1 MRAVFGLVLI
11 VGLGLA
17 GFAVYMVKGYFDQQS
32 VALAEQR
39 AVAEQAVPTV
49 ELIAMNRT
57 INYGEILTKDDVS
70 FIRYAEPFLPEGV
83 FLTAEDLFPEDQ
95 EPRIVLRQMDPMEP
109 VLASKVTEPGE
120 DAGLASRL
128 GKGIRAF
135 AINVDATSGVS
146 GFLRPGDSVDVYWT
160 GQNASNAGMGGYS
173 EVTRLI
179 STNIPIIAVDQDT
192 GTNNSVATV
201 ANTVT
206 VAVNQSQG
214 AILTQAQSSGR
225 LTLALVGMN
234 DDTVAEAIE
243 VDQKSLLGVVEEAAP
258 EVAQVEE
265 KICTIRT
272 NRGVEKVEIQIPCPK

>member
-17 GFAVYMVKGYFDQQS
+17 GFAVYMVKGYFDQQA

-57 INYGEILTKDDVS
+57 INYGEILTKEDVS

-83 FLTAEDLFPEDQ
+83 FLTAEELFPEDQ
-95 EPRIVLRQMDPMEP
+95 EPRIVLRQMDAMEP

-146 GFLRPGDSVDVYWT
+146 GFLRPGDNVDVYWT
-160 GQNASNAGMGGYS
+160 GQNTANGGMGGYS

-179 STNIPIIAVDQDT
+179 ATNIPIIAVDQDT
-192 GTNNSVATV
+192 ATNSSIAMVAK
-201 ANTVT
+201 TVT
-206 VAVNQSQG
+206 VAVNQNQG
-214 AILTQAQSSGR
+214 ATLTQAQSSGR

-234 DDTVAEAIE
+234 DDTVA
-243 VDQKSLLGVVEEAAP
+243 
-258 EVAQVEE
+258 
-265 KICTIRT
+265 
-272 NRGVEKVEIQIPCPK
+272 

>member
-17 GFAVYMVKGYFDQQS
+17 GFAVYMVKGYFDQQA

-57 INYGEILTKDDVS
+57 INYGEILTKEDVS

-83 FLTAEDLFPEDQ
+83 FLTAEELFPEDQ
-95 EPRIVLRQMDPMEP
+95 EPRIVLRQMDAMEP

-146 GFLRPGDSVDVYWT
+146 GFLRPGDNVDVYWT
-160 GQNASNAGMGGYS
+160 GQNTANGGMGGYS

-179 STNIPIIAVDQDT
+179 ATNIPIIAVDQDT
-192 GTNNSVATV
+192 ATNSSIAMVAK
-201 ANTVT
+201 TVT
-206 VAVNQSQG
+206 VAVNQNQG
-214 AILTQAQSSGR
+214 ATLTQAQSSGR

-243 VDQKSLLGVVEEAAP
+243 VDQKSLLGVEEAAP
-258 EVAQVEE
+258 EVAQAEE

>member
-1 MRAVFGLVLI
+1 MRAVFGLVLV

-57 INYGEILTKDDVS
+57 INYGEILTKEDVS
-70 FIRYAEPFLPEGV
+70 YIRYAEPFLPEGV
-83 FLTAEDLFPEDQ
+83 FLTADELFPDDQ
-95 EPRIVLRQMDPMEP
+95 KPRIVLRQMDAMEP
-109 VLASKVTEPGE
+109 VLASKVTGPGE
-120 DAGLASRL
+120 DAGLASQL
-128 GKGIRAF
+128 GRGIRAF

-146 GFLRPGDSVDVYWT
+146 GFLRPGDNVDVYWT
-160 GQNASNAGMGGYS
+160 GKNTAATGPNGYN

-179 STNIPIIAVDQDT
+179 ATSIPIIAVDQDT
-192 GTNNSVATV
+192 GSNSSVATL
-201 ANTVT
+201 AKTVT

-214 AILTQAQSSGR
+214 AVLTQGQNSGR

-234 DDTVAEAIE
+234 DDTIAEAIE
-243 VDQKSLLGVVEEAAP
+243 VDQKSLLGVQDAAP
-258 EVAQVEE
+258 EIAQAEE

-272 NRGVEKVEIQIPCPK
+272 NRGVEKVDIQIPCPQ

>member
-1 MRAVFGLVLI
+1 MRAVFGLVLV

-17 GFAVYMVKGYFDQQS
+17 GFAVYMVKGYFDQQA

-57 INYGEILTKDDVS
+57 INYGEILTKEDVS
-70 FIRYAEPFLPEGV
+70 YIRYAEPFLPEGV
-83 FLTAEDLFPEDQ
+83 FLTADELFPEDEQ
-95 EPRIVLRQMDPMEP
+95 PRIVLRQMDAMEP

-146 GFLRPGDSVDVYWT
+146 GFLRHGDSVDVYWT
-160 GQNASNAGMGGYS
+160 GQNSANGGMGGYS

-179 STNIPIIAVDQDT
+179 ATNIPIIAVDQDT
-192 GTNNSVATV
+192 ATNSSVAMV

-214 AILTQAQSSGR
+214 ATLTQAQSSGR

-243 VDQKSLLGVVEEAAP
+243 VDQKSLLGVQEAAP

-265 KICTIRT
+265 KICTIT
-272 NRGVEKVEIQIPCPK
+272 NGRGVEKVQIEIPCPK

>member
-17 GFAVYMVKGYFDQQS
+17 GFAVYMVKGYFDQQA

-57 INYGEILTKDDVS
+57 INYGEILTKEDVS

-83 FLTAEDLFPEDQ
+83 FLTAEELFPEDR
-95 EPRIVLRQMDPMEP
+95 EPRIVLRQMDAMEP

-135 AINVDATSGVS
+135 AITSTPPPVCQVFCAPATMSTFIGQ
-146 GFLRPGDSVDVYWT
+146 GKTRPMAVWAV
-160 GQNASNAGMGGYS
+160 
-173 EVTRLI
+173 
-179 STNIPIIAVDQDT
+179 IA
-192 GTNNSVATV
+192 
-201 ANTVT
+201 
-206 VAVNQSQG
+206 
-214 AILTQAQSSGR
+214 
-225 LTLALVGMN
+225 
-234 DDTVAEAIE
+234 
-243 VDQKSLLGVVEEAAP
+243 KSHA
-258 EVAQVEE
+258 
-265 KICTIRT
+265 
-272 NRGVEKVEIQIPCPK
+272 